1 MFTGTNILNFAKE
14 FDSNETCKEY
24 LSKIK
29 EKQGFKC
36 DNCGYDKCYNAKDY
50 CRVCQKCKHRES
62 PTAGTIFHSLK
73 FGLKKAFYIT
83 FEMTTTSKGMSS
95 VQIGKRY
102 GIRQSTAWYFM
113 HKVRKAME
121 SSSQYPM
128 EGKVNVDEFVVGGQE
143 KGKQGRSY
151 NTKKVKAVIAV
162 EVTDKRKI
170 KRAYIKKIDNYSAA
184 SLRPIF
190 EEHISKK
197 ANLTT
202 DKWRGYTPIA
212 KDYNIS
218 QILSEKGCNFKELH
232 IIIQSVKSW
241 LRAIPIHISKEHSQ
255 KYFDEFCFRLNRS
268 KYKESIFD
276 KIINRM
282 VVHEPFT
289 FEMIRCS

>member
-1 MFTGTNILNFAKE
+1 
-14 FDSNETCKEY
+14 
-24 LSKIK
+24 
-29 EKQGFKC
+29 
-36 DNCGYDKCYNAKDY
+36 
-50 CRVCQKCKHRES
+50 
-62 PTAGTIFHSLK
+62 
-73 FGLKKAFYIT
+73 
-83 FEMTTTSKGMSS
+83 
-95 VQIGKRY
+95 
-102 GIRQSTAWYFM
+102 M

-121 SSSQYPM
+121 SSKQYPM

-143 KGKQGRSY
+143 KGKRGRSY

-162 EVTDKRKI
+162 ELTDKRKI
-170 KRAYIKKIDNYSAA
+170 KRAYIKEIDNYSSE

-202 DKWRGYTPIA
+202 DKWRGYNPIA

-232 IIIQSVKSW
+232 IIVQSVKSW
-241 LRAIPIHISKEHSQ
+241 LRAIPIHINKEHSQ

-268 KYKESIFD
+268 QHKESIFD

-282 VVHEPFT
+282 VLHEPLD
-289 FEMIRCS
+289 RKSVV